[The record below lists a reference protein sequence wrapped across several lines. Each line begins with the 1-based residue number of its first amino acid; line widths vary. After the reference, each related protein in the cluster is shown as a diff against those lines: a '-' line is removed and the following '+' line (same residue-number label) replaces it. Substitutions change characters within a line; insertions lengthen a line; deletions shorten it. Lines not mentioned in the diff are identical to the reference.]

1 MKTEYIECAAI
12 THFGKVYALARPAR
26 HHDIIGM
33 ICYELKTN
41 FVGSGGQ
48 GFLTN
53 RGRFVDR
60 LEGEMIARLAGQ
72 VDVLIGS
79 VLTSEDMW

>member
-1 MKTEYIECAAI
+1 MEWIECAAI
-12 THFGKVYALARPAR
+12 THFGKIYALARPAR
-26 HHDIIGM
+26 HHNIISL
-33 ICYELKTN
+33 ICEELKTG

-53 RGRFVDR
+53 TGRFVDR
-60 LEGEMIARLAGQ
+60 REGEEVARRAGQ
-72 VDVLIGS
+72 VTSIIGS